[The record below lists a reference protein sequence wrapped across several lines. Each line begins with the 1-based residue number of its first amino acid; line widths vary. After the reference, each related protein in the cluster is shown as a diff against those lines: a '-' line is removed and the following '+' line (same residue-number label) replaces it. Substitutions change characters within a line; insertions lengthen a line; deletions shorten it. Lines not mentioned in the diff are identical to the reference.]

1 MFRIKH
7 SVSRKLMRTFAIV
20 IVLSSILF
28 SVSFYYV
35 SMGIINKNVLP
46 QFDKVLLTS
55 TKDIYKG
62 LDKTQSLQLLNGKE
76 DSRFIVESYLSKNV
90 SEFQLHTAYLVDYH
104 DNQAVILATND
115 KSNMKPADILTI
127 QDAMLKATKGTSAVS
142 ISELYSDQFGSHKT
156 AYISIPGSSII
167 LAVGMDA
174 TFIEQKRAEIFWI
187 CTGITA
193 VIIAFGMVVA
203 YVDSRRITR
212 PLTKLASITEQM
224 AQGDFRQTIEMKG
237 HDEVAQL
244 AGSFNTMTVQL
255 KDMISTVLDTSHSV
269 VNGADEMFHSVQTF
283 EDLIERSNAATNQVE
298 RGSVTIA
305 SATAENAR
313 AMEEISDGIQHI
325 ATSSAIVTER
335 IGQAS
340 EQANIGNELA
350 QTAID
355 QMNLVEGAAGKSLQH
370 ISILNERSESIAQVV
385 ATISEITKQTNIL
398 ALNASIEAARAGAQG
413 KGFAVVAEEVRK
425 LAEESRAATDE
436 ISEYLISIQEES
448 QNSVSAMQHVS
459 DEIQSGTDIVRKA
472 GFAFEELTELI
483 QNINLTIHTVSS
495 ATQEVSAGTEE
506 VTASVEEAATIT
518 AKSLQNMKEIAE
530 YSNQQITEIAAHAS
544 TVTTLQAKAAS
555 LSASVNKF
563 KI

>member
-7 SVSRKLMRTFAIV
+7 SVSRKLMRTFAVV

-35 SMGIINKNVLP
+35 SMDIINKNVLP

-62 LDKTQSLQLLNGKE
+62 LDKTQTLQLLSGKE

-90 SEFQLHTAYLVDYH
+90 NEFQLHTAYLIDYH

-115 KSNMKPADILTI
+115 KSNMKPTDALTI
-127 QDAMLKATKGTSAVS
+127 QDAMVKATKGTSTVS

-193 VIIAFGMVVA
+193 IIIVFGMALA
-203 YVDSRRITR
+203 YVDSRRITK
-212 PLTKLASITEQM
+212 PLTKLASITDQM
-224 AQGDFRQTIEMKG
+224 SQGDFRQTIEIKG

-325 ATSSAIVTER
+325 ATSSAIVTES

-340 EQANIGNELA
+340 EQANMGNELA

-472 GFAFEELTELI
+472 GLAFEELTELI

-544 TVTTLQAKAAS
+544 TVTTLQAKAAL

>member
-7 SVSRKLMRTFAIV
+7 SVSRKLMRTFAVV

-62 LDKTQSLQLLNGKE
+62 LDKTQTLQLLNGKE

-90 SEFQLHTAYLVDYH
+90 SEFQLHTAYLIDYH
-104 DNQAVILATND
+104 DNQAVVLATND
-115 KSNMKPADILTI
+115 KSNMKPADALTI
-127 QDAMLKATKGTSAVS
+127 QDAMVKATKGTSTVS

-187 CTGITA
+187 CTGITII
-193 VIIAFGMVVA
+193 VIAFGLAVA
-203 YVDSRRITR
+203 YVDSRRITK

-224 AQGDFRQTIEMKG
+224 AQGDFRQTIEIKG

-244 AGSFNTMTVQL
+244 AGSFNIMTVQL
-255 KDMISTVLDTSHSV
+255 KEMISKVLDTSHSV

-283 EDLIERSNAATNQVE
+283 EDLIGRSNAATNQVE

-472 GFAFEELTELI
+472 GLAFEELTELI